1 MWYSFYSVFEVNR
14 LGAIIIMNRY
24 VKILPFAALFFAFSA
39 NAAEVELKDSSEI
52 LGKWKL
58 YAEAIKI
65 DGEQKPVTIEWD
77 FKDNGILKQT
87 ATDSVGRTKEMKID
101 IKYAVE
107 NGDIKKQTKPGQE
120 KYESCSVVE
129 KEGANMIL
137 KCPFL
142 YYFLTKI

>member
-1 MWYSFYSVFEVNR
+1 MKK
-14 LGAIIIMNRY
+14 Y
-24 VKILPFAALFFAFSA
+24 VKILPLAAFFFAFSA
-39 NAAEVELKDSSEI
+39 NADVELKNNTEI

-58 YAEAIKI
+58 YAEATKL
-65 DGEQKPVTIEWD
+65 DGEQKNVTIEWD
-77 FKDNGILKQT
+77 FKDNGVLKQT

-101 IKYAVE
+101 IKYALE

-129 KEGANMIL
+129 KEGSKMIL
-137 KCPFL
+137 KCSFL

>member
-1 MWYSFYSVFEVNR
+1 MKKY
-14 LGAIIIMNRY
+14 A
-24 VKILPFAALFFAFSA
+24 KIVPLVTIFLSFSA
-39 NAAEVELKDSSEI
+39 NADVDLKSNSDI

-58 YAEAIKI
+58 YAEASKI

-77 FKDNGILKQT
+77 FKSDGILKQT

-101 IKYAVE
+101 IKYSVE
-107 NGDIKKQTKPGQE
+107 NGDIKKQKTPGQE
-120 KYESCSVVE
+120 KYESCNIVE
-129 KEGANMIL
+129 KEGSKMIL